1 MEMPNYRPTVLLC
14 APDAIGV
21 ALQSMI
27 AGSCNL
33 IMRPDDMDASQL
45 DRDIADVDIEGA
57 ILANQYIG
65 RSVRRI
71 AHQLELVGTPYLL
84 ATASCHQAHLM
95 FELSARDYVL
105 LSMPNDQIQAAI
117 AKFLSSLAT
126 SRPRHEI
133 TKNSATDEGVIW
145 VRNGYADRKIHVDDI
160 RSISADKDYAILEIG
175 GSSLLVR
182 RTMSSLAEELDP
194 DRFIR
199 IHRSHIVPISAIREI
214 RTPAP
219 NRHELELESGAVFPV
234 GRTYW
239 RTLRQ
244 VLRRPAKK
252 SLPAKA
258 G

>member
-1 MEMPNYRPTVLLC
+1 MEMPKFHPTVLLC
-14 APDAIGV
+14 APHAIGV
-21 ALQSMI
+21 SLQSII
-27 AGSCNL
+27 ANRCNL
-33 IMRPDDMDASQL
+33 VIRPDSMDSSQL
-45 DRDIADVDIEGA
+45 SRDMADADIDGA
-57 ILANQYIG
+57 ILAHQYIG

-71 AHQLELVGTPYLL
+71 AHQLEQIGTPYLL

-105 LSMPNDQIQAAI
+105 LSMPHNQVQSLVIRFLNSLTIEQSVPGVI
-117 AKFLSSLAT
+117 ANGKA
-126 SRPRHEI
+126 
-133 TKNSATDEGVIW
+133 DDDVIW
-145 VRNGYADRKIHVDDI
+145 VRNGYADRKIRVSDI

-182 RTMSSLAEELDP
+182 RTMSSLAEELNP

-199 IHRSHIVPISAIREI
+199 IHRSHIVPIAAIREI

-244 VLRRPAKK
+244 VLRRPASK
-252 SLPAKA
+252 SLSARA